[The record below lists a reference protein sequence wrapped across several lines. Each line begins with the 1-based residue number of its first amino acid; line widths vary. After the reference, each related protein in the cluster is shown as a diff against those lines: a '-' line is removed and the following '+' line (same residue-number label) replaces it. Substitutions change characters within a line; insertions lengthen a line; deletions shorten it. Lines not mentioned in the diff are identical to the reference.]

1 MKPITII
8 ANRRL
13 SREIAV
19 QTLFEWDF
27 YQQNTAKLKDY
38 LAYNLQEFAP
48 GLEDNSFTLNLIE
61 NIIARQ
67 PELDKIIEKYAPAWP
82 LSKITLVD
90 RNILRLGI
98 YELKYAQA
106 VPHKVA
112 IDEAIE
118 IAKTY
123 GGFSSAKFVSGVLG
137 AIYDCFVSFSYQGG
151 VEGVKKFK

>member
-27 YQQNTAKLKDY
+27 YNKDATKIKDY

-48 GLEDNSFTLNLIE
+48 GLEDNGFILDLIK
-61 NIIARQ
+61 NIIACQ
-67 PELDKIIEKYAPAWP
+67 PKLDKIIEKYAPAWP
-82 LSKITLVD
+82 LPKITLVD

-98 YELKYAQA
+98 YELKYAQL
-106 VPHKVA
+106 VPRKVA

-137 AIYDCFVSFSYQGG
+137 AIYDRLLIRGC
-151 VEGVKKFK
+151 